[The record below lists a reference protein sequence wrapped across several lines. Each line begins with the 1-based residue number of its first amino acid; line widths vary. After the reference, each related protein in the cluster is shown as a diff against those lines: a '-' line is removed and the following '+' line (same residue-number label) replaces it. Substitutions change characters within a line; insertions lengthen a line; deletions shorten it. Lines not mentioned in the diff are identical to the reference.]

1 METKEVI
8 YTNTE
13 EIRKRGKKFEN
24 KTVSIRGWV
33 WNKRSSGKIRFLIV
47 RDGKGFIQCVIDN
60 PLLYDIFDE
69 CTQESTCEVQ
79 GILKEDKRSPIGF
92 EILTSNIK
100 LIHKTI
106 NYPITPKEHG
116 IDFLLDHR
124 HLWIRSRKQFAILR
138 IRHSVKNFIREYLN
152 KEGFIEFDSPIFTP
166 SACEGTTTLF
176 EVDYF
181 GDKMYLS
188 QSGQLYQ
195 EAGALAFEKVYCF
208 GPTFRAEKS
217 KTRRHL
223 IEFWMVEPEV
233 AFATLDDIIQ
243 IAENMIS
250 YVIQKVLESNS
261 YELSILERNLDDL
274 RKIVPPF
281 YRITYTEAVEL
292 LKSKGFDFNFGDDFG
307 ATEETAISESFDKP
321 VVITH
326 YPKSIKPFY
335 MKIDPEN
342 PNFVLNMDI
351 LAPEGYGEI
360 VGGSQREDNYE
371 ILLQRMKE
379 ENIPLEEYN
388 WYLDLRKYG
397 SAVHSGFGLGIERFV
412 AWICKLDHVREA
424 IPFPRM
430 LYRYKP

>member
-1 METKEVI
+1 MGI
-8 YTNTE
+8 TE
-13 EIRKRGKKFEN
+13 KIIIDTEKIRKEGKNLEGKQV
-24 KTVSIRGWV
+24 TIRGWV
-33 WNKRSSGKIRFLIV
+33 WIKRSSGKIRFLVI
-47 RDGKGFIQCVIDN
+47 RDGKGFIQCVIEN
-60 PLLYDIFDE
+60 PDLFSTFDE
-69 CTQESTCEVQ
+69 ISQESTCEVQ
-79 GILKEDKRSPIGF
+79 GLLKEDKRSPLGF
-92 EILTSNIK
+92 EILAQNLKI
-100 LIHKTI
+100 LFKTED
-106 NYPITPKEHG
+106 YPITPKEHG
-116 IDFLLDHR
+116 IDFLMDHR

-138 IRHSVKNFIREYLN
+138 IRHSVKNYIREFLH

-181 GDKMYLS
+181 GEKMYLS

-195 EAGALAFEKVYCF
+195 EAGALAFSKVYCF
-208 GPTFRAEKS
+208 GPTFRAERS

-233 AFATLDDIIQ
+233 AFATLEDIINL
-243 IAENMIS
+243 AENMIS
-250 YVIQKVLESNS
+250 YTIQKIIENNY
-261 YELSILERNLDDL
+261 YELQLLERNVDNL
-274 RKIVPPF
+274 RKITPPF
-281 YRITYTEAVEL
+281 YRIRYSEAVEI
-292 LKSKGFDFNFGDDFG
+292 LKSKGLEFNFGDDFG
-307 ATEETAISESFDKP
+307 SPEETAISENFDKP

-326 YPKSIKPFY
+326 YPKNIKPFY

-351 LAPEGYGEI
+351 IAPEGYGEI

-379 ENIPLEEYN
+379 ENIPIQDYQ

-397 SAVHSGFGLGIERFV
+397 SAIHSGFGLGIERFV
-412 AWICKLDHVREA
+412 AWICKLEHVREA

-430 LYRYKP
+430 LYRYRP

>member
-1 METKEVI
+1 MGI
-8 YTNTE
+8 TE
-13 EIRKRGKKFEN
+13 KIIIDTEKIRKEGKNLEGKQV
-24 KTVSIRGWV
+24 TIRGWV
-33 WNKRSSGKIRFLIV
+33 WIKRSSGKIRFLVI
-47 RDGKGFIQCVIDN
+47 RDGKGFIQCVIEN
-60 PLLYDIFDE
+60 PDLFSTFDE
-69 CTQESTCEVQ
+69 ISQESTCEVQ
-79 GILKEDKRSPIGF
+79 GLLKEDKRSPLGF
-92 EILTSNIK
+92 EILVQNLKI
-100 LIHKTI
+100 LFKTED
-106 NYPITPKEHG
+106 YPITPKEHG
-116 IDFLLDHR
+116 IDFLMDHR

-138 IRHSVKNFIREYLN
+138 IRHSVKNYIREFLH

-181 GDKMYLS
+181 GEKMYLS

-195 EAGALAFEKVYCF
+195 EAGALAFSKVYCF
-208 GPTFRAEKS
+208 GPTFRAERS

-233 AFATLDDIIQ
+233 AFATLEDIIN

-250 YVIQKVLESNS
+250 YTIQKIIENNY
-261 YELSILERNLDDL
+261 YELQLLERNVDNL
-274 RKIVPPF
+274 RKITPPF
-281 YRITYTEAVEL
+281 YRIRYSEAVEI
-292 LKSKGFDFNFGDDFG
+292 LKSKGLEFNFGDDFG
-307 ATEETAISESFDKP
+307 SPEESAISESFDKP

-326 YPKSIKPFY
+326 YPKNIKPFY

-342 PNFVLNMDI
+342 QNFVLNMDI
-351 LAPEGYGEI
+351 IAPEGYGEI

-379 ENIPLEEYN
+379 ENIPIQDYQ

-397 SAVHSGFGLGIERFV
+397 SAIHSGFGLGIERFV
-412 AWICKLDHVREA
+412 AWICKLEHVREA

-430 LYRYKP
+430 LYRYRP

>member
-1 METKEVI
+1 MGI
-8 YTNTE
+8 TE
-13 EIRKRGKKFEN
+13 KIIIDTEKIRKEGKNLEGKQV
-24 KTVSIRGWV
+24 TIRGWV
-33 WNKRSSGKIRFLIV
+33 WIKRSSGKIRFLVI
-47 RDGKGFIQCVIDN
+47 RDGKGFIQCVIEN
-60 PLLYDIFDE
+60 PDLFSTFDE
-69 CTQESTCEVQ
+69 ISQESTCEVQ
-79 GILKEDKRSPIGF
+79 GLLKEDKRSPLGF
-92 EILTSNIK
+92 EILAQNLKI
-100 LIHKTI
+100 LFKTED
-106 NYPITPKEHG
+106 YPITPKEHG
-116 IDFLLDHR
+116 IDFLMDHR

-138 IRHSVKNFIREYLN
+138 IRHSVKNYIREFLH

-181 GDKMYLS
+181 GEKMYLS

-195 EAGALAFEKVYCF
+195 EAGALAFSKVYCF
-208 GPTFRAEKS
+208 GPTFRAERS

-233 AFATLDDIIQ
+233 AFATLEDIIN

-250 YVIQKVLESNS
+250 YTIQKIIENNY
-261 YELSILERNLDDL
+261 YELQLLERNVDNL
-274 RKIVPPF
+274 RKITPPF
-281 YRITYTEAVEL
+281 YRIRYSEAVEI
-292 LKSKGFDFNFGDDFG
+292 LKSKGLEFNFGDDFG
-307 ATEETAISESFDKP
+307 SPEESAISESFDKP

-326 YPKSIKPFY
+326 YPKNIKPFY

-342 PNFVLNMDI
+342 QNFVLNMDI
-351 LAPEGYGEI
+351 IAPEGYGEI

-379 ENIPLEEYN
+379 ENIPIQDYQ

-397 SAVHSGFGLGIERFV
+397 SAIHSGFGLGIERFV
-412 AWICKLDHVREA
+412 AWICKLEHVREA

-430 LYRYKP
+430 LYRYRP

>member
-1 METKEVI
+1 MGI
-8 YTNTE
+8 TE
-13 EIRKRGKKFEN
+13 KIIIDTEKIRKEGKNLEGKQV
-24 KTVSIRGWV
+24 TIRGWV
-33 WNKRSSGKIRFLIV
+33 WIKRSSGKIRFLVI
-47 RDGKGFIQCVIDN
+47 RDGKGFIQCVIEN
-60 PLLYDIFDE
+60 PDLFSTFDE
-69 CTQESTCEVQ
+69 ISQESTCEVQ
-79 GILKEDKRSPIGF
+79 GLLKEDKRSPLGF
-92 EILTSNIK
+92 EILVQNLKI
-100 LIHKTI
+100 LFKTED
-106 NYPITPKEHG
+106 YPITPKEHG
-116 IDFLLDHR
+116 IDFLMDHR

-138 IRHSVKNFIREYLN
+138 IRHSVKNYIREFLH

-181 GDKMYLS
+181 GEKMYLS

-195 EAGALAFEKVYCF
+195 EAGALAFSKVYCF
-208 GPTFRAEKS
+208 GPTFRAERS

-233 AFATLDDIIQ
+233 AFATLEDIIN

-250 YVIQKVLESNS
+250 YTIQKIIENNY
-261 YELSILERNLDDL
+261 YELQLLERNVDNL
-274 RKIVPPF
+274 RKITPPF
-281 YRITYTEAVEL
+281 YRIRYSEAVEI
-292 LKSKGFDFNFGDDFG
+292 LKSKGLEFNFGDDFG
-307 ATEETAISESFDKP
+307 SPEESAISESFDKP

-326 YPKSIKPFY
+326 YPKNIKPFY

-351 LAPEGYGEI
+351 IAPEGYGEI

-379 ENIPLEEYN
+379 ENIPIQDYQ

-397 SAVHSGFGLGIERFV
+397 SAIHSGFGLGIERFV
-412 AWICKLDHVREA
+412 AWICKLEHVREA

-430 LYRYKP
+430 LYRYRP